1 MRQPSPKTYPNRESA
16 SMAPMKLNESRRVW
30 RMTSDSPLGE
40 YLELVPK
47 RAYASNPEHQEV
59 SLRTASQGPAKP
71 ATGTF
76 RRDTPESHSAAPCN
90 RQAAPVPSAPASKV
104 KVLRPAQ
111 VESWQSSSFDLMSG
125 LQVRDVS
132 DTIPGR
138 VFEELFKAI
147 PSTVFTK
154 RRC

>member
-1 MRQPSPKTYPNRESA
+1 
-16 SMAPMKLNESRRVW
+16 MKLNESRRVW

-47 RAYASNPEHQEV
+47 RAYASNADVRDDSRAAP
-59 SLRTASQGPAKP
+59 RAPAKP
-71 ATGTF
+71 A
-76 RRDTPESHSAAPCN
+76 DTPTFKRDNAGQNATAPCT
-90 RQAAPVPSAPASKV
+90 RAPAADAAMAAQPKV

-125 LQVRDVS
+125 LQVRDVT

-147 PSTVFTK
+147 PATVFTK

>member
-1 MRQPSPKTYPNRESA
+1 
-16 SMAPMKLNESRRVW
+16 MAPMKLNDSRRVW

-47 RAYASNPEHQEV
+47 RAYAPNAD
-59 SLRTASQGPAKP
+59 LRDENRAAPRAPKP
-71 ATGTF
+71 AAVSTLQHDAAGP
-76 RRDTPESHSAAPCN
+76 RVATPCTREHAVDAAT
-90 RQAAPVPSAPASKV
+90 AARPRV

-111 VESWQSSSFDLMSG
+111 VENWQSSSFDLMSG

-132 DTIPGR
+132 ETIPGR

-147 PSTVFTK
+147 PATVFTK
-154 RRC
+154 RR

>member
-1 MRQPSPKTYPNRESA
+1 
-16 SMAPMKLNESRRVW
+16 MKLNDSRRVW

-40 YLELVPK
+40 YLELAPK
-47 RAYASNPEHQEV
+47 RAYAPHADSRDEN
-59 SLRTASQGPAKP
+59 RAASRAPAKP
-71 ATGTF
+71 AETPALK
-76 RRDTPESHSAAPCN
+76 RDTAAPNTTPPCT
-90 RQAAPVPSAPASKV
+90 REQVAAMATQPKV

-111 VESWQSSSFDLMSG
+111 VENWQSSTFDLMSG

-147 PSTVFTK
+147 PATVFTK

>member
-1 MRQPSPKTYPNRESA
+1 
-16 SMAPMKLNESRRVW
+16 MAPMKLNDSRRVW

-47 RAYASNPEHQEV
+47 RAYAPNADSRDENRAAP
-59 SLRTASQGPAKP
+59 RAAAKP
-71 ATGTF
+71 SEASSF
-76 RRDTPESHSAAPCN
+76 QHSAGP
-90 RQAAPVPSAPASKV
+90 RSAAVCTRDHAVDVATADRPKV

-138 VFEELFKAI
+138 VFDELFKTI
-147 PSTVFTK
+147 PATVFTK

>member
-1 MRQPSPKTYPNRESA
+1 
-16 SMAPMKLNESRRVW
+16 MAPMKLNESRRVW

-47 RAYASNPEHQEV
+47 RAYASNADVRDEN
-59 SLRTASQGPAKP
+59 RAASWAPAKP
-71 ATGTF
+71 AE
-76 RRDTPESHSAAPCN
+76 TPALKRETAAPNTTPPCT
-90 RQAAPVPSAPASKV
+90 REQVAAMATQPKV

-111 VESWQSSSFDLMSG
+111 VENWQSSSFDLMSG

-147 PSTVFTK
+147 PATVFTK

>member
-1 MRQPSPKTYPNRESA
+1 
-16 SMAPMKLNESRRVW
+16 MAPMKLNDSRRVW

-40 YLELVPK
+40 YLELLPK
-47 RAYASNPEHQEV
+47 RAYAP
-59 SLRTASQGPAKP
+59 TADS
-71 ATGTF
+71 
-76 RRDTPESHSAAPCN
+76 RDENRAAPRAPTKQEEASAMQHNNAGPRSTTACN
-90 RQAAPVPSAPASKV
+90 GTHSIDAATADRPKL

-111 VESWQSSSFDLMSG
+111 VENWQSSSFDLMSG

-138 VFEELFKAI
+138 VFDELFKTI
-147 PSTVFTK
+147 PATVFTK